1 MAVFVMYAGDGGDL
15 SQSRRLS
22 NDEGRN
28 CPETLRAVVGAEE
41 WDSRNLRFSHF
52 EQSPMLQH
60 QWPYAGSELYVANL
74 LGPRGNGIGSALL
87 RSAGQ
92 EAIRRGAYRRSS
104 LPAPSKPP
112 EFYERLGCARQVTIP
127 NYP

>member
-1 MAVFVMYAGDGGDL
+1 MKYA
-15 SQSRRLS
+15 RRGIGLLGNPFGLFRS
-22 NDEGRN
+22 FGKR
-28 CPETLRAVVGAEE
+28 GAEE

-92 EAIRRGAYRRSS
+92 EAIRRGAYRSSS

-112 EFYERLGCARQVTIP
+112 EFYERLGCARQATIP